1 MSRRLVP
8 FLTFAVLGALSLA
21 AITVSVRTDK
31 VAHITPPKSHHPSK
45 TNPYGAP
52 EYGFGGYTLDRL
64 TSEIGAQWRVPAIA
78 TESSEG
84 NATTWIAVQNEER
97 QFIQLGTVEN
107 KNNGVAM
114 YGIFWSDVTVGFHP
128 QQLLEVNAGDLIR
141 FKMVQVPRGWRLS
154 FDDLT
159 DNTPETITVPYA
171 AGSSFSSG
179 QWIQEDPTIGGL
191 STHLPYPS
199 IAPTT
204 FEDMTLNTSKPSF
217 DFAESQALS
226 TVGGVYM
233 VPSKVTGDRFTFT
246 EATGPARQYLGDV
259 FAFDAALY
267 PFQVDLFYNRSPS
280 RDVRRQMVS
289 TLATLQSNLTTQTW
303 PASMARA
310 VKSDDKEITLY
321 LKLYRSFTLA
331 PKPLSDVEVA
341 RLESINH
348 HNSSIVNNFR
358 RQLGLPPVD

>member
-8 FLTFAVLGALSLA
+8 FVTLAVLGALSLA
-21 AITVSVRTDK
+21 AITVSVRTDRA
-31 VAHITPPKSHHPSK
+31 AHIVPPKTNHPSRA
-45 TNPYGAP
+45 NPYGAP
-52 EYGFGGYTLDRL
+52 EYGFGGYSLSQL

-78 TESSEG
+78 PQSSEG

-107 KNNGVAM
+107 KNDGVAM
-114 YGIFWSDVTVGFHP
+114 YGIFWSDVAVGFHP

-141 FKMVQVPRGWRLS
+141 FKMVQVSRGWRLS
-154 FDDLT
+154 FDDVT
-159 DNTPETITVPYA
+159 ENTPETITVHYA
-171 AGSSFSSG
+171 QGSPFFLG

-191 STHLPYPS
+191 SRHLPYPS

-204 FEDMTLNTSKPSF
+204 FEDMTLNKSKPSF
-217 DFAESQALS
+217 DVGESQALS
-226 TVGGVYM
+226 TADGVYM
-233 VPSKVTGDRFTFT
+233 VPSKATNDEFTFN
-246 EATGPARQYLGDV
+246 EATGPARQYLQDV
-259 FAFDAALY
+259 FAFNASLY

-289 TLATLQSNLTTQTW
+289 ALATLRANIVTQTW

-310 VKSDDKEITLY
+310 VKADTKEIKLY
-321 LKLYRSFTLA
+321 LKLYRGFTLS
-331 PKPLSDVEVA
+331 PKPLSENELG

-348 HNSSIVNNFR
+348 QNSPIVNNFR
-358 RQLGLPPVD
+358 RELGLPPVG